1 MTPQDIR
8 EKTFEKAM
16 FGGYDMAAVQNY
28 QEEVATELANAQKE
42 VAVLKGKMKVLVDKI
57 EEYRASE
64 DAMRLAILSA
74 QKVGKQIE
82 DDAQARADKI
92 LGEAKNTSDRILGGL
107 QHETAN
113 EEAKLLNAKTSC
125 AKFLEDVRNLCM
137 NQLEYL
143 DKLSGSKTA
152 AAQPAAQ
159 PASVSAA
166 PAEPVSAPV
175 EEEPYDYVPLDAYG
189 AAPVEVVDDLPPIDV
204 PDGMGAVPV
213 ADGSGAPAAAAPM
226 VLTDLE
232 RKSLAGERE
241 LLTML
246 TSYPD
251 LFRTYADRIC
261 SIEWVDPRHESIAW
275 AVLATPP
282 GTDPAACM
290 DAARS
295 VCPEAA
301 TLVSAGRISATSKHP
316 TETNIVFMLDT
327 LELYTIKRRM
337 RAAQAKLRQDR
348 SLDDEARRALT
359 MQAMQDSQRQREL
372 QKSIGGVAD
381 PFRLIGPE
389 AAGTEQA

>member
-175 EEEPYDYVPLDAYG
+175 EQPAQPEAPAVEQPVQAAHVSAAPVS
-189 AAPVEVVDDLPPIDV
+189 AAPVEAQPVETDDT
-204 PDGMGAVPV
+204 A
-213 ADGSGAPAAAAPM
+213 ADSAA
-226 VLTDLE
+226 D
-232 RKSLAGERE
+232 
-241 LLTML
+241 
-246 TSYPD
+246 D
-251 LFRTYADRIC
+251 
-261 SIEWVDPRHESIAW
+261 
-275 AVLATPP
+275 ATQ
-282 GTDPAACM
+282 
-290 DAARS
+290 
-295 VCPEAA
+295 
-301 TLVSAGRISATSKHP
+301 
-316 TETNIVFMLDT
+316 
-327 LELYTIKRRM
+327 LYHF
-337 RAAQAKLRQDR
+337 LHN
-348 SLDDEARRALT
+348 S
-359 MQAMQDSQRQREL
+359 
-372 QKSIGGVAD
+372 
-381 PFRLIGPE
+381 
-389 AAGTEQA
+389 

>member
-92 LGEAKNTSDRILGGL
+92 LGEAKDTSDRILGGL

-125 AKFLEDVRNLCM
+125 AKFLEDVRNLCL

-143 DKLSGSKTA
+143 DKISGLKAA

-166 PAEPVSAPV
+166 PAEPVSAPAQPEAPAAEQPAEAIPV
-175 EEEPYDYVPLDAYG
+175 S
-189 AAPVEVVDDLPPIDV
+189 AAPVEAQPVETDDT
-204 PDGMGAVPV
+204 A
-213 ADGSGAPAAAAPM
+213 ADSAA
-226 VLTDLE
+226 D
-232 RKSLAGERE
+232 
-241 LLTML
+241 
-246 TSYPD
+246 D
-251 LFRTYADRIC
+251 
-261 SIEWVDPRHESIAW
+261 
-275 AVLATPP
+275 ATQ
-282 GTDPAACM
+282 
-290 DAARS
+290 
-295 VCPEAA
+295 
-301 TLVSAGRISATSKHP
+301 
-316 TETNIVFMLDT
+316 
-327 LELYTIKRRM
+327 LYHF
-337 RAAQAKLRQDR
+337 LHN
-348 SLDDEARRALT
+348 S
-359 MQAMQDSQRQREL
+359 
-372 QKSIGGVAD
+372 
-381 PFRLIGPE
+381 
-389 AAGTEQA
+389 

>member
-143 DKLSGSKTA
+143 DKLSGAKTA
-152 AAQPAAQ
+152 AAQ

-175 EEEPYDYVPLDAYG
+175 EQPAQPEAPAVEQPAQAAHVS
-189 AAPVEVVDDLPPIDV
+189 AAPVEAQPVETDDT
-204 PDGMGAVPV
+204 A
-213 ADGSGAPAAAAPM
+213 ADSAA
-226 VLTDLE
+226 D
-232 RKSLAGERE
+232 
-241 LLTML
+241 
-246 TSYPD
+246 D
-251 LFRTYADRIC
+251 
-261 SIEWVDPRHESIAW
+261 
-275 AVLATPP
+275 ATQ
-282 GTDPAACM
+282 
-290 DAARS
+290 
-295 VCPEAA
+295 
-301 TLVSAGRISATSKHP
+301 
-316 TETNIVFMLDT
+316 
-327 LELYTIKRRM
+327 LYHF
-337 RAAQAKLRQDR
+337 LHN
-348 SLDDEARRALT
+348 S
-359 MQAMQDSQRQREL
+359 
-372 QKSIGGVAD
+372 
-381 PFRLIGPE
+381 
-389 AAGTEQA
+389 

>member
-92 LGEAKNTSDRILGGL
+92 FGEAKNTSDRILGGL

-175 EEEPYDYVPLDAYG
+175 EQPAQPEAPAAGQPVQAEPVYAAETES
-189 AAPVEVVDDLPPIDV
+189 AAPVEAQPVEADD
-204 PDGMGAVPV
+204 
-213 ADGSGAPAAAAPM
+213 AAADSA
-226 VLTDLE
+226 
-232 RKSLAGERE
+232 
-241 LLTML
+241 
-246 TSYPD
+246 
-251 LFRTYADRIC
+251 AD
-261 SIEWVDPRHESIAW
+261 D
-275 AVLATPP
+275 ATQ
-282 GTDPAACM
+282 
-290 DAARS
+290 
-295 VCPEAA
+295 
-301 TLVSAGRISATSKHP
+301 
-316 TETNIVFMLDT
+316 
-327 LELYTIKRRM
+327 LYHF
-337 RAAQAKLRQDR
+337 LHN
-348 SLDDEARRALT
+348 S
-359 MQAMQDSQRQREL
+359 
-372 QKSIGGVAD
+372 
-381 PFRLIGPE
+381 
-389 AAGTEQA
+389 

>member
-82 DDAQARADKI
+82 DDSQARADKI

-113 EEAKLLNAKTSC
+113 EEAKLLNAKSSF

-159 PASVSAA
+159 PTSVSAA
-166 PAEPVSAPV
+166 PAEPVPAPV
-175 EEEPYDYVPLDAYG
+175 EQPAQPEAPAVEQPAQAAHVS
-189 AAPVEVVDDLPPIDV
+189 AAPVEAQPVETDDT
-204 PDGMGAVPV
+204 A
-213 ADGSGAPAAAAPM
+213 ADSAA
-226 VLTDLE
+226 D
-232 RKSLAGERE
+232 
-241 LLTML
+241 
-246 TSYPD
+246 D
-251 LFRTYADRIC
+251 
-261 SIEWVDPRHESIAW
+261 
-275 AVLATPP
+275 ATQ
-282 GTDPAACM
+282 
-290 DAARS
+290 
-295 VCPEAA
+295 
-301 TLVSAGRISATSKHP
+301 
-316 TETNIVFMLDT
+316 
-327 LELYTIKRRM
+327 LYHF
-337 RAAQAKLRQDR
+337 LHN
-348 SLDDEARRALT
+348 S
-359 MQAMQDSQRQREL
+359 
-372 QKSIGGVAD
+372 
-381 PFRLIGPE
+381 
-389 AAGTEQA
+389 

>member
-92 LGEAKNTSDRILGGL
+92 LGEAKDTSDRILGGL

-125 AKFLEDVRNLCM
+125 AKFLEDVRNLCL

-143 DKLSGSKTA
+143 DKIVGAKAA
-152 AAQPAAQ
+152 AAQPAAR

-166 PAEPVSAPV
+166 PAEPVSEPAQPETPAAEQPAEAVPV
-175 EEEPYDYVPLDAYG
+175 S
-189 AAPVEVVDDLPPIDV
+189 AAPVEAQPVEADDT
-204 PDGMGAVPV
+204 A
-213 ADGSGAPAAAAPM
+213 ADSAA
-226 VLTDLE
+226 D
-232 RKSLAGERE
+232 
-241 LLTML
+241 
-246 TSYPD
+246 D
-251 LFRTYADRIC
+251 
-261 SIEWVDPRHESIAW
+261 
-275 AVLATPP
+275 ATQ
-282 GTDPAACM
+282 
-290 DAARS
+290 
-295 VCPEAA
+295 
-301 TLVSAGRISATSKHP
+301 
-316 TETNIVFMLDT
+316 
-327 LELYTIKRRM
+327 LYHF
-337 RAAQAKLRQDR
+337 LHN
-348 SLDDEARRALT
+348 S
-359 MQAMQDSQRQREL
+359 
-372 QKSIGGVAD
+372 
-381 PFRLIGPE
+381 
-389 AAGTEQA
+389 

>member
-152 AAQPAAQ
+152 A
-159 PASVSAA
+159 
-166 PAEPVSAPV
+166 EPVSAPV
-175 EEEPYDYVPLDAYG
+175 EQPAQPEAPAVEQPAQAAHVS
-189 AAPVEVVDDLPPIDV
+189 AAPVEAQPVETDDT
-204 PDGMGAVPV
+204 A
-213 ADGSGAPAAAAPM
+213 ADSAA
-226 VLTDLE
+226 D
-232 RKSLAGERE
+232 
-241 LLTML
+241 
-246 TSYPD
+246 D
-251 LFRTYADRIC
+251 
-261 SIEWVDPRHESIAW
+261 
-275 AVLATPP
+275 ATQ
-282 GTDPAACM
+282 
-290 DAARS
+290 
-295 VCPEAA
+295 
-301 TLVSAGRISATSKHP
+301 
-316 TETNIVFMLDT
+316 
-327 LELYTIKRRM
+327 LYHF
-337 RAAQAKLRQDR
+337 LHN
-348 SLDDEARRALT
+348 S
-359 MQAMQDSQRQREL
+359 
-372 QKSIGGVAD
+372 
-381 PFRLIGPE
+381 
-389 AAGTEQA
+389 